1 MSIDIF
7 LYSNGDSFV
16 EGCELGDFLLPNYP
30 GATNI
35 YDSENK
41 NIRQWFNDTR
51 LMNTSL
57 WHERNRILPE
67 IEQEEKVRNFTAKLA
82 KSIGSDF
89 LNNALGGSS
98 MDRITR
104 TTISDLI
111 ELKKTENN
119 IVAIIG
125 TTEPARMELPVID
138 NDTIPWWSV
147 HPGNSIDNKQMNE
160 VVNYYSMNA
169 SNYHKMLAFYKNV
182 ILIQDFCK
190 INAIKLLWVSG
201 NSNIINDYDI
211 EQQYAKQKD
220 IQQLTD
226 YANFKPSADMQ
237 QIAKSIIDK
246 TVLPGYHYSEIVH
259 EETARQLKEL
269 I

>member
-1 MSIDIF
+1 MF

-16 EGCELGDFLLPNYP
+16 EGCELGDFLLSGYP
-30 GATNI
+30 GAVGI
-35 YDSENK
+35 HEIHVIENK

-51 LMNTSL
+51 LMNTPL
-57 WHERNRILPE
+57 WHERKKLLPE
-67 IEQEEKVRNFTAKLA
+67 IEQEEKARNFTTKLA
-82 KSIGSDF
+82 KSLGVNF
-89 LNNALGGSS
+89 FNNALGGSG

-111 ELKKTENN
+111 ELKKTEKN
-119 IVAIIG
+119 IVALIG
-125 TTEPARMELPVID
+125 TTEPLRMELPVM
-138 NDTIPWWSV
+138 NTNPWWPV
-147 HPGNSIDNKQMNE
+147 HPGNSVNDKMMND
-160 VVNYYSMNA
+160 VVNYYSMNVG
-169 SNYHKMLAFYKNV
+169 NYHKMLAFYKNV

-201 NSNIINDYDI
+201 NSNIVNDFDI
-211 EQQYAKQKD
+211 EQQYADQKD

-226 YANFKPSADMQ
+226 YANFKLSADMQ
-237 QIAKSIIDK
+237 QIAKSIVDK